1 MLIIRKTLPNNFDLK
16 FMTITTLTASSTRK
30 FFVLWTLLDYIIYDF
45 RAHKELYE
53 YRVDIDYWAS

>member
-1 MLIIRKTLPNNFDLK
+1 MLIIRKTLPNNVDLK
-16 FMTITTLTASSTRK
+16 FMTITLTVSSTRK
-30 FFVLWTLLDYIIYDF
+30 LFVLWTLLDYIIYDF